1 MCIRYLAASNGD
13 SSGDT
18 SFRLSGRSSSSSS
31 SDRSASGKNHPP
43 LTRATSI
50 GSNFV
55 SQFFTFPT
63 CTESMTNVQDW
74 SPGLLTIQK
83 SFDFLPTQYPSGRQN
98 GMKHRNTY
106 LYDLSFAVVF
116 ETPQALLLTPWRRS
130 WSRGCRIPKLFHHL
144 LGKLSCTTLLCHPVY
159 REQLQVY
166 GGNFSAEGRDTILN
180 QLLPPLP
187 FFNLQRHF
195 LTSWNSP

>member
-1 MCIRYLAASNGD
+1 MMVAR
-13 SSGDT
+13 T
-18 SFRLSGRSSSSSS
+18 KKQQRLKC
-31 SDRSASGKNHPP
+31 ASGTWRPAMGTQAGTPRSGCREGAAAAAAVTGLLQVRTTHH
-43 LTRATSI
+43 
-50 GSNFV
+50 
-55 SQFFTFPT
+55 
-63 CTESMTNVQDW
+63 
-74 SPGLLTIQK
+74 SPGQRQWVPVLFLDLLR
-83 SFDFLPTQYPSGRQN
+83 TQQPSGRQN
-98 GMKHRNTY
+98 CMKHRNTY

-130 WSRGCRIPKLFHHL
+130 WSRGCRIPELFHHL
-144 LGKLSCTTLLCHPVY
+144 LGRLSCTTLLCHPVY